1 MGMDALILAG
11 IALLALWVF
20 VVAGRR
26 RAERRADE
34 ARARA
39 QARRVRVP
47 VVSSNLRGQSM
58 PPPDLWRESAAAAE
72 RDAPPVAAPPGDG

>member
-1 MGMDALILAG
+1 MDALIVAG
-11 IALLALWVF
+11 VSLLALWV
-20 VVAGRR
+20 VVVIGRK

-34 ARARA
+34 ARSRA

-58 PPPDLWRESAAAAE
+58 APPDLWHESAGAAE
-72 RDAPPVAAPPGDG
+72 RGGPPQVAAPHGDR